1 MAAWAEGRLIS
12 LRSVCHL
19 FPVVTVE
26 QFIAGVGAM
35 LDEFPGG
42 RCRFMRIGR

>member
-1 MAAWAEGRLIS
+1 MGRGTTDQSEKRLPF
-12 LRSVCHL
+12 V
-19 FPVVTVE
+19 PVVTVE